1 MKKNFKI
8 SFYPIAVILAYFFCI
23 IRLSYVPNINN
34 YALIIDILLFIFLF
48 LKGAVTK
55 NYKYRKIN
63 FSLFIFGI
71 FSVVSSIVNMKN
83 VDGTLLYILKMIDIT
98 LLVQYVTE
106 IKKDVNSSKILF
118 FLSIIMTFVTI
129 SYQMTHPLFAWKN
142 GLNYFIGT
150 KFSVSYN
157 AISSMIFYQY
167 AFGNGKHKNI
177 SNIILIILFGLVVYT
192 CDYVKCMTGVIGA
205 IICFIFIILA
215 KLKKI
220 KSKKISVLL
229 KSNTAILIFII
240 SAISV
245 LILEKIIS
253 IPIIE
258 NLITNTLG
266 KSSDLSGRLI
276 VYKNYPVYLKDH
288 ILFGYGYNNVYELFK
303 DTMKIRSNSFAFDAQ
318 NALLEYFLYFGLFG
332 TSSFIVFVKNSFKR
346 LGSLS
351 IDEMDRKR
359 IFILGF
365 YLLVFLG
372 IIEITI
378 NPLFYLFLS
387 FIACGE
393 KKGERDNEKSGNNQY
408 AEDN

>member
-1 MKKNFKI
+1 MKKNLKI
-8 SFYPIAVILAYFFCI
+8 SFYPIAIILAYFFCI

-71 FSVVSSIVNMKN
+71 FSVVSSIVNIKN
-83 VDGTLLYILKMIDIT
+83 VDGTLLYILKIIDIT

-118 FLSIIMTFVTI
+118 FLSVIMTFVTI

-177 SNIILIILFGLVVYT
+177 FNIIFIILFGFVVYT

-215 KLKKI
+215 KLKKL
-220 KSKKISVLL
+220 KSKKTSVLL

-245 LILEKIIS
+245 LVLEKIIS

-303 DTMKIRSNSFAFDAQ
+303 DTMKIRSNSFACNAQ
-318 NALLEYFLYFGLFG
+318 NALLEYILYFGLFG

-346 LGSLS
+346 LGNLS

-387 FIACGE
+387 LIACGE

>member
-1 MKKNFKI
+1 MKKNLKI

-71 FSVVSSIVNMKN
+71 FSIVSSIVNMKN
-83 VDGTLLYILKMIDIT
+83 VDGTLLYILKIIDIT

-118 FLSIIMTFVTI
+118 FLSVIMTFVTI

-177 SNIILIILFGLVVYT
+177 FNIIFIILFGFVVYT

-215 KLKKI
+215 KLKKL
-220 KSKKISVLL
+220 KSKKTSVLL

-245 LILEKIIS
+245 LVLEKIIS

-303 DTMKIRSNSFAFDAQ
+303 DTMKIRSNSFACNAQ
-318 NALLEYFLYFGLFG
+318 NALLEYILYFGLFG

-346 LGSLS
+346 LGNLS

-387 FIACGE
+387 LIACGE

>member
-1 MKKNFKI
+1 MKKNLKI

-83 VDGTLLYILKMIDIT
+83 VDGTLLYILKIIDIT

-167 AFGNGKHKNI
+167 AFGKGKHKNI
-177 SNIILIILFGLVVYT
+177 FNIIFIILFGFVVYT

-215 KLKKI
+215 KLKKL
-220 KSKKISVLL
+220 KSKKTSVLL

-245 LILEKIIS
+245 LVLEKIIS

-258 NLITNTLG
+258 DFIINTLG

-276 VYKNYPVYLKDH
+276 VYENYPIYLKDH

>member
-1 MKKNFKI
+1 MKKNLKI
-8 SFYPIAVILAYFFCI
+8 SFYPIAIILAYFFCI

-83 VDGTLLYILKMIDIT
+83 VDGTLLYILKIIDIT

-118 FLSIIMTFVTI
+118 FLSVIMTFVTI

-177 SNIILIILFGLVVYT
+177 FNIIFIILFGFVVYT

-205 IICFIFIILA
+205 IIFFIFIILA
-215 KLKKI
+215 KLKKL
-220 KSKKISVLL
+220 KSKKTSVLL

-245 LILEKIIS
+245 LVLEKIIS

-303 DTMKIRSNSFAFDAQ
+303 DTMKIRSNSFACNAQ
-318 NALLEYFLYFGLFG
+318 NALLEYILYFGLFG

-346 LGSLS
+346 LGNLS

-387 FIACGE
+387 LIACGE

>member
-1 MKKNFKI
+1 MKKNLKI
-8 SFYPIAVILAYFFCI
+8 SFYPIAIILAYFFCI

-83 VDGTLLYILKMIDIT
+83 VDGTLLYILKIIDIT

-118 FLSIIMTFVTI
+118 FLSVIMTFVTI

-177 SNIILIILFGLVVYT
+177 FNIIFIILFGFVVYT

-215 KLKKI
+215 KLKKL
-220 KSKKISVLL
+220 KSKKTSVLL

-245 LILEKIIS
+245 LVLEKIIS

-303 DTMKIRSNSFAFDAQ
+303 NTMKIRSNSFAFDAQ

-346 LGSLS
+346 LGNLS

-393 KKGERDNEKSGNNQY
+393 KEGEIDNEKSGNNQY
-408 AEDN
+408 AENN

>member
-1 MKKNFKI
+1 MKKNLKI

-83 VDGTLLYILKMIDIT
+83 VDGTLLYILKIIDIT

-118 FLSIIMTFVTI
+118 FLSVIMTFVTI

-177 SNIILIILFGLVVYT
+177 FNIIFIILFGFVVYT

-215 KLKKI
+215 KLKKL
-220 KSKKISVLL
+220 KSKKTSVLL

-245 LILEKIIS
+245 LVLEKIIS

-303 DTMKIRSNSFAFDAQ
+303 DTMKIRSNSFACNAQ
-318 NALLEYFLYFGLFG
+318 NALLEYILYFGLFG

-346 LGSLS
+346 LGNLS

-387 FIACGE
+387 LIACGE

>member
-1 MKKNFKI
+1 MKKNLKI
-8 SFYPIAVILAYFFCI
+8 SFYPIAIILAYFFCI

-83 VDGTLLYILKMIDIT
+83 VDGTLLYILKIIDIT

-118 FLSIIMTFVTI
+118 FLSVIMTFVTI

-177 SNIILIILFGLVVYT
+177 FNIIFIILFGFVVYT

-215 KLKKI
+215 KLKKL
-220 KSKKISVLL
+220 KSKKTSVLL

-245 LILEKIIS
+245 LVLEKIIS

-303 DTMKIRSNSFAFDAQ
+303 DTMKIRSNSFACNAQ
-318 NALLEYFLYFGLFG
+318 NALLEYILYFGLFG

-346 LGSLS
+346 LGNLS

-387 FIACGE
+387 LIACGE
-393 KKGERDNEKSGNNQY
+393 KKGESL
-408 AEDN
+408 

>member
-1 MKKNFKI
+1 MKKNLKI

-83 VDGTLLYILKMIDIT
+83 VDGTLLYILKIIDIT

-167 AFGNGKHKNI
+167 AFGKGKHKNI
-177 SNIILIILFGLVVYT
+177 FNIIFIILFGFVVYT

-215 KLKKI
+215 KLKKL
-220 KSKKISVLL
+220 KSKKTSVLL

-245 LILEKIIS
+245 LVLEKIIS

-258 NLITNTLG
+258 DFIINTLG

-276 VYKNYPVYLKDH
+276 VYENYPIYLKDH
-288 ILFGYGYNNVYELFK
+288 IIFGYGYNNVYELFK

-393 KKGERDNEKSGNNQY
+393 KEKSGNNQY
-408 AEDN
+408 AENN

>member
-1 MKKNFKI
+1 MKKNLKI

-48 LKGAVTK
+48 IKGAVTK

-83 VDGTLLYILKMIDIT
+83 VDGTLLYILKIIDIT

-303 DTMKIRSNSFAFDAQ
+303 DTMKIRSNSFACNAQ
-318 NALLEYFLYFGLFG
+318 NALLEYILYFGLFG

-346 LGSLS
+346 LGNLS

-393 KKGERDNEKSGNNQY
+393 KEGERDNEKSGNNQY
-408 AEDN
+408 AENN

>member
-1 MKKNFKI
+1 
-8 SFYPIAVILAYFFCI
+8 
-23 IRLSYVPNINN
+23 
-34 YALIIDILLFIFLF
+34 
-48 LKGAVTK
+48 
-55 NYKYRKIN
+55 
-63 FSLFIFGI
+63 
-71 FSVVSSIVNMKN
+71 
-83 VDGTLLYILKMIDIT
+83 
-98 LLVQYVTE
+98 LVQYVTE

-118 FLSIIMTFVTI
+118 FLSVIMTFVTI

-177 SNIILIILFGLVVYT
+177 FNIIFIILFGFVVYT

-215 KLKKI
+215 KLKKL
-220 KSKKISVLL
+220 KSKKTSVLL

-245 LILEKIIS
+245 LVLEKIIS

-303 DTMKIRSNSFAFDAQ
+303 DTMKIRSNSFACNAQ
-318 NALLEYFLYFGLFG
+318 NALLEYILYFGLFG

-346 LGSLS
+346 LGNLS

-387 FIACGE
+387 LIACGE

>member
-1 MKKNFKI
+1 MKKNLKI

-23 IRLSYVPNINN
+23 IRLSYVSNINN

-83 VDGTLLYILKMIDIT
+83 VDGTLLYILKIIDIT

-118 FLSIIMTFVTI
+118 FLSVIMTFVTI

-177 SNIILIILFGLVVYT
+177 FNIIFIILFGFVVYT

-215 KLKKI
+215 KLKKL
-220 KSKKISVLL
+220 KSKKTSVLL

-245 LILEKIIS
+245 LVLEKIIS

-303 DTMKIRSNSFAFDAQ
+303 DTMKIRSNSFACNAQ
-318 NALLEYFLYFGLFG
+318 NALLEYILYFGLFG

-346 LGSLS
+346 LGNLS

-387 FIACGE
+387 LIACGE

>member
-1 MKKNFKI
+1 MKKNLKI

-83 VDGTLLYILKMIDIT
+83 VDGTLLYDIT

-303 DTMKIRSNSFAFDAQ
+303 DTMKIRSNSFACNAQ
-318 NALLEYFLYFGLFG
+318 NALLEYILYFGLFG

-346 LGSLS
+346 LGNLS

-393 KKGERDNEKSGNNQY
+393 KEGERDNEKSGNNQY
-408 AEDN
+408 AENN

>member
-1 MKKNFKI
+1 MKKNLKI
-8 SFYPIAVILAYFFCI
+8 SFYPIAIILAYFFCI

-83 VDGTLLYILKMIDIT
+83 VDGTLLYILKIIDIT

-118 FLSIIMTFVTI
+118 FLSVIMTFVTI

-177 SNIILIILFGLVVYT
+177 FNIIFIILFGFVVYT

-215 KLKKI
+215 KLKKL
-220 KSKKISVLL
+220 KSKKTSVLL

-245 LILEKIIS
+245 LVLEKIIS

-303 DTMKIRSNSFAFDAQ
+303 DTMKIRSNSFACNAQ
-318 NALLEYFLYFGLFG
+318 NALLEYILYFGLFG

-346 LGSLS
+346 LGNLS

-387 FIACGE
+387 LIACGE

>member
-1 MKKNFKI
+1 MKKNLKI

-83 VDGTLLYILKMIDIT
+83 VDGTLLYILKIIDIT

-129 SYQMTHPLFAWKN
+129 GYQMSHPLFAWKN

-177 SNIILIILFGLVVYT
+177 FKLIFIILFGFVVYT

-215 KLKKI
+215 KLKKL
-220 KSKKISVLL
+220 KSKKTSVLL

-245 LILEKIIS
+245 LVLEKIIS

-303 DTMKIRSNSFAFDAQ
+303 DTMKIRSNSFACNAQ
-318 NALLEYFLYFGLFG
+318 NALLEYILYFGLFG

-346 LGSLS
+346 LGNLS

-387 FIACGE
+387 LIACGE

>member
-1 MKKNFKI
+1 MKKNLKI

-83 VDGTLLYILKMIDIT
+83 VDGTLLYILKIIDIT

-303 DTMKIRSNSFAFDAQ
+303 DTMKIRSNSFACNAQ
-318 NALLEYFLYFGLFG
+318 NALLEYILYFGLFG

-346 LGSLS
+346 LGNLS

-393 KKGERDNEKSGNNQY
+393 KEGERDNEKSGNNQY
-408 AEDN
+408 AENN

>member
-1 MKKNFKI
+1 MKKNLKI
-8 SFYPIAVILAYFFCI
+8 SFYPIAIILAYFFCI

-83 VDGTLLYILKMIDIT
+83 VDGTLLYILKIIDIT

-118 FLSIIMTFVTI
+118 FLSVIMTFVTI

-177 SNIILIILFGLVVYT
+177 FNIIFIILFGFVVYT

-215 KLKKI
+215 KLKKL
-220 KSKKISVLL
+220 KSKKTSVLL

-245 LILEKIIS
+245 LVLEKIIS

-276 VYKNYPVYLKDH
+276 VYKNYPVYLRDH

-303 DTMKIRSNSFAFDAQ
+303 DTMKIRSNSFACNAQ
-318 NALLEYFLYFGLFG
+318 NALLEYILYFGLFG

-346 LGSLS
+346 LGNLS

-387 FIACGE
+387 LIACGE

>member
-1 MKKNFKI
+1 MKKNLKI
-8 SFYPIAVILAYFFCI
+8 SFYPIAIILAYFFCI

-83 VDGTLLYILKMIDIT
+83 VDGTLLYILKIIDIT

-118 FLSIIMTFVTI
+118 FLSVIMTFVTI

-177 SNIILIILFGLVVYT
+177 FNIIFIILFGFVVYT

-215 KLKKI
+215 KLKKL
-220 KSKKISVLL
+220 KSKKTSVLL

-245 LILEKIIS
+245 LVLEKIIS

-303 DTMKIRSNSFAFDAQ
+303 DTMKIRSNSFACNAQ
-318 NALLEYFLYFGLFG
+318 NALLEYILYFGLFG

-346 LGSLS
+346 LGNLS

-387 FIACGE
+387 LIACGE
-393 KKGERDNEKSGNNQY
+393 KKGERDNEKSRNNQY

>member
-1 MKKNFKI
+1 MKKILKI

-23 IRLSYVPNINN
+23 IRLSYVPNINK

-83 VDGTLLYILKMIDIT
+83 VDGTLLYILKIIDIT

-220 KSKKISVLL
+220 KSKKTSVLL

-245 LILEKIIS
+245 LVLEKIIS

-258 NLITNTLG
+258 NLITNMLG

-276 VYKNYPVYLKDH
+276 VYKNYPAYLKDH
-288 ILFGYGYNNVYELFK
+288 IIFGYGYNNVYELFK
-303 DTMKIRSNSFAFDAQ
+303 DTMKIRSDSFAFNAQ
-318 NALLEYFLYFGLFG
+318 NALLEYILYFGFLG
-332 TSSFIVFVKNSFKR
+332 TLSFIIFVKNSFKR
-346 LGSLS
+346 LESLS
-351 IDEMDRKR
+351 INEIDRKR
-359 IFILGF
+359 VFILGF

-372 IIEITI
+372 IIEVTI
-378 NPLFYLFLS
+378 NPLFYLYLS

-393 KKGERDNEKSGNNQY
+393 MEGEKDNEKSGNNQY

>member
-1 MKKNFKI
+1 MKKNLKI

-83 VDGTLLYILKMIDIT
+83 VDGTLLYILKIIDIT

-118 FLSIIMTFVTI
+118 FLSVIMTFVTI

-177 SNIILIILFGLVVYT
+177 FNIIFIILFGFVVYT

-215 KLKKI
+215 KLKKL
-220 KSKKISVLL
+220 KSKKTSVLL

-245 LILEKIIS
+245 LVLEKIIS

-303 DTMKIRSNSFAFDAQ
+303 DTMKIRSNSFACNAQ
-318 NALLEYFLYFGLFG
+318 NALLEYILYFGLFG

-346 LGSLS
+346 LGNLS

-387 FIACGE
+387 LIACGE
-393 KKGERDNEKSGNNQY
+393 KKGEKDNEKSGNNQY